1 MITTLLFDVDGVLLV
16 GEPWSKDL
24 PAAYGITTEM
34 LAPFFKNAFPACLI
48 GKADLK
54 EELAPYLSRWN
65 WPLSVDDF
73 TDYWFRHYTLDQTL
87 LQHIQQLRQNGIRC
101 YLATQQER
109 YRTDYI
115 LHTLGFAHQFDGIL
129 SSVDLGFLKNETSFF
144 EAVLR
149 FLDPCQPAE
158 MLFWDDSATNVTIA
172 RSVGL
177 RAEIYSNFTSF
188 LATMKDYD
196 AKD

>member
-16 GEPWSKDL
+16 GETWSKDL
-24 PAAYGITTEM
+24 PAAYGITDEM
-34 LAPFFKNAFPACLI
+34 LAPFFKNAFPTCLI

-73 TDYWFRHYTLDQTL
+73 IDYWFRHYTLDQML
-87 LQHIQQLRQNGIRC
+87 LQYVQQLRQNGIRC

-115 LHTLGFAHQFDGIL
+115 LHTLGFARQFDGMF
-129 SSVDLGFLKNETSFF
+129 SSVDIGYIKSEMLFF

-149 FLDPCQPAE
+149 SLNTCQPAE
-158 MLFWDDSATNVTIA
+158 VLFWDDSSTNVAIA

-177 RAEIYSNFTSF
+177 QAEVYSNFAHF
-188 LATMKDYD
+188 LVTMKERYVRD
-196 AKD
+196 

>member
-24 PAAYGITTEM
+24 PTTYGITTAM
-34 LAPFFKNAFPACLI
+34 LAPFFKDAFPACLT

-54 EELAPYLSRWN
+54 EELAPYLPRWN
-65 WPLSVDDF
+65 WPLAVDDF
-73 TDYWFRHYTLDQTL
+73 IDYWFRHYTLDQML
-87 LQHIQQLRQNGIRC
+87 LKHIQQLRQNGTRC

-109 YRTDYI
+109 YRTDYL
-115 LHTLGFAHQFDGIL
+115 LHTLGFAQQFDGAF
-129 SSVDLGFLKNETSFF
+129 SSVDLGFLKTDAAFF

-149 FLDPCQPAE
+149 FFDPCRPTE
-158 MLFWDDSATNVTIA
+158 ILFWDDSAANVAMA

-177 RAEIYSNFTSF
+177 QAEIYNNFANF
-188 LATMKDYD
+188 LAAMKDYD
-196 AKD
+196 ARD